1 MANIVFTEGSG
12 VNDSVFGKSQAPIK
26 FFLEKRAEAFESQ
39 SCLPHLFSM
48 MESNNYAEKFTGM
61 TAMSGFKPTGEGGEV
76 PTDGMQESFSQTLE
90 HMTWQNS
97 FAISR
102 AIIDD
107 SKVIDLKQKPAA
119 FIQGYHRTR
128 ESFGAALYAG
138 AIAGKAAI
146 TYESKTFK
154 TSCADG
160 LSVFN
165 KAHPSALS
173 GNKRTQCNLFTDD
186 FSKDALGAM
195 ESVMQD
201 FRGDNN
207 EILNLAP
214 DTIVIANDY
223 RLKDQVF
230 SVIGADKDPST
241 ANNGFNYQFGRWNV
255 IIWPYLNQFI
265 GTGVSPWILLDS
277 SYNDECKGAVW
288 LDRTALEVTSDVERN
303 RTNVW
308 SGYAR
313 FIGGFNDWRFA
324 ALGGMTGGNT
334 LVGT

>member
-1 MANIVFTEGSG
+1 MANIVFSEGSG
-12 VNDSVFGKSQAPIK
+12 LNNSVFGKSQEPIK

-39 SCLPHLFSM
+39 SMLPHLFSM
-48 MESNNYAEKFTGM
+48 MNSTNYAEKFSGM

-76 PTDGMQESFSQTLE
+76 PKDGMQETFSQTLE

-97 FAISR
+97 FEITR

-107 SKVIDLKQKPAA
+107 GKTIDLKQKPAA

-128 ESFGAALYAG
+128 EQFGAALYAG
-138 AIAGKAAI
+138 AIGQKAAVQFEGKA
-146 TYESKTFK
+146 FK
-154 TSCADG
+154 ATGAD
-160 LSVFN
+160 LLPLFH
-165 KAHPSALS
+165 KAHPSIIA
-173 GNKRTQCNLFTDD
+173 GNKKTQCNIFSDA

-195 ESVMQD
+195 ESSMQD

-223 RLKDQVF
+223 KLKDQVF
-230 SVIGADKDPST
+230 SVIGADKDPAT

-265 GTGVSPWILLDS
+265 GTGVSPWMLLDS
-277 SYNDECKGAVW
+277 SYNEESKGAVW
-288 LDRTALEVTSDVERN
+288 LDRTDLEVTSDVERN
-303 RTNVW
+303 RVNVW

-313 FIGGFNDWRFA
+313 FIAGFNDWRFA
-324 ALGGMTGGNT
+324 ALGGMAGGNA
-334 LVGT
+334 LVG

>member
-1 MANIVFTEGSG
+1 MANIVFSEGSG
-12 VNDSVFGKSQAPIK
+12 LNNSVFGKSQEPIK
-26 FFLEKRAEAFESQ
+26 FFLEKRAEAFEARSM
-39 SCLPHLFSM
+39 LPHLFSVM
-48 MESNNYAEKFTGM
+48 DSNNYAEKFTGM

-97 FAISR
+97 FAITR

-107 SKVIDLKQKPAA
+107 SKTIELKQKPAA

-128 ESFGAALYAG
+128 EQFGAALYAG
-138 AIAGKAAI
+138 AINQKAAI
-146 TYESKTFK
+146 TYEGKSFK
-154 TSCADG
+154 TAGAD
-160 LSVFN
+160 LLPVFH
-165 KAHPSALS
+165 KAHPSVLAK
-173 GNKRTQCNLFTDD
+173 NKKTQCNIFSDA
-186 FSKDALGAM
+186 FSKGALGAM
-195 ESVMQD
+195 ESSMQD
-201 FRGDNN
+201 FRGDND

-223 RLKDQVF
+223 KLKDQVF
-230 SVIGADKDPST
+230 SVIGADKDPAT

-255 IIWPYLNQFI
+255 IIWPYLNKFI
-265 GTGVSPWILLDS
+265 GTGISPWMLLDS
-277 SYNDECKGAVW
+277 SYNEENKGAVW

-324 ALGGMTGGNT
+324 ALGGMAGGNA
-334 LVGT
+334 LVG